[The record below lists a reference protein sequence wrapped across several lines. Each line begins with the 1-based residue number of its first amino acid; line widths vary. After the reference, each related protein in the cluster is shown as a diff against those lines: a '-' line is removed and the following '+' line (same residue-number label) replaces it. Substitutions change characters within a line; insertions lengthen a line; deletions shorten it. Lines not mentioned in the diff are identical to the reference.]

1 MCMNLY
7 IKIGFLW
14 FLKHVNILLDAQIST
29 DPGQEAFCAL
39 REVLTAS
46 PKILR
51 GSPPSPLGHHGHPE
65 Y

>member
-1 MCMNLY
+1 MSINLY

-14 FLKHVNILLDAQIST
+14 FLKHVNILPDAQIST

-46 PKILR
+46 PKMLK
-51 GSPPSPLGHHGHPE
+51 GSPPSPPDHGDPE